1 MSPIVSQ
8 ASVGACPRRHAIK
21 VVFNQSVGRFDS
33 SFFLLP
39 DVSSRE
45 LSASACVPKSL
56 RNSQRSAL
64 SVRAAAGV
72 PGFPGS
78 SLVAASNTRRSVGR
92 CDGVTRYNNTSL
104 ASPRKGAGATV
115 AQQKSR
121 SCVSSTAGNG
131 MLLFC
136 VHRFEKCPKNSS
148 QKEKS
153 PPSPL
158 FWSGTV
164 YKIFG
169 LRHGFAVLL
178 RRFLFCAAY
187 LVVF

>member
-1 MSPIVSQ
+1 MRLRV
-8 ASVGACPRRHAIK
+8 CLK
-21 VVFNQSVGRFDS
+21 VCVIPSTAPSLF
-33 SFFLLP
+33 
-39 DVSSRE
+39 SSRGC
-45 LSASACVPKSL
+45 LA
-56 RNSQRSAL
+56 
-64 SVRAAAGV
+64 
-72 PGFPGS
+72 FPGS
-78 SLVAASNTRRSVGR
+78 SLVAASNPRRSVGR

-115 AQQKSR
+115 AQQKYR
-121 SCVSSTAGNG
+121 SCVSLTAGNG
-131 MLLFC
+131 MLLSC

-158 FWSGTV
+158 LWGGTV

-187 LVVF
+187 LAVFKAS